1 MARII
6 AHDISKMPRT
16 KDIKIQE
23 DVTFFQMGFSQ
34 KILDGLANCGFLK
47 PSPIQLKAIPLGR
60 CGFDLI
66 MRAKSGTG
74 KTLVFSIIALEMLD
88 VEVSSVQALILAPTR
103 EIAVQISEVF
113 SSVGS
118 EIKGLKV
125 QVFIGGTPIDNDK
138 KKLNNCHVAV
148 GAPGRIRHL
157 IDKGLLNVENV
168 RLFVLDEADKLMET
182 SFQKDINYIFSKLP
196 LNKQVIASS
205 ATYFGDLETFLQTY
219 MCSPIVTSPDND
231 EPILAGLKQFV
242 AVVPFHP
249 NAMRQV
255 QIKVDEL
262 VKIFNTVPFKQS
274 LVFSNYQ
281 SRAQSVCNKIN
292 SMGFSATYIA
302 GNQDMTKRLDA
313 INKLKTFKCR
323 IMITTD
329 LTARGIDADNVNLV
343 VNLDVPIDGPTYLH
357 RIGRAGRY
365 GSYGISI
372 TIVGD
377 NEVETFRELL
387 NSVGGPNFDV
397 LKLPVSY
404 PNDIWSTSDTLFEK
418 LHARSDVNENQF
430 EIKFEVN
437 STNDLPPGAV
447 YRELQ
452 NNIHVEDSAS
462 TVDIN
467 KENTDNTDSIDKNVD
482 NFQKNAFNLKA
493 SSKSGRIKVSSLF
506 AQNVN
511 KLNESEEI
519 KVNKEDTITIKSYS
533 SSKPKVIHNF
543 KLHFESNN
551 LSTWEKANKD
561 TLFKVDLTDVQED
574 NLCSSDID
582 IITEHLEYN
591 RYDKSLKE
599 SSSRENDTKLPSHFE
614 NMISKNDT
622 EKPIAS
628 AWEDNNVTISN
639 EIQYSTDV
647 YCLKELKH
655 YVSEQMERFSKSE
668 NELPSNDEETLINEA
683 LGWKQILEFEIKLL
697 DTTMELMKESVQK
710 LVYQEHIDM
719 LRIFYKIQKHAILCV
734 YPEIRSDD
742 EIDDTYLY
750 FGNPSGENLLT
761 MFKEI
766 EDFKSSYRIPGQK
779 LNAYFPYPVEK
790 DSYMPNLM
798 ILKTDLDNYRNSLKY
813 LNSDPYPRE
822 KLLQIVNYVAFISE
836 IKKHNL
842 IKKLKAQSLSFNEL
856 LATIKVELGKE
867 SFEKEGQ
874 FTDDNTRDIVQDEL
888 HAQSHT
894 NTDEQNEITEEY
906 DSNNSLTNSVQN
918 DYSKIQEL
926 ACHRLQNNTC
936 TTSSESDDFQEHKM
950 NRKVYSKSKFHRWKK
965 NETQVNPVKET
976 EKSSYKIPTN
986 NNLDDVDR
994 LCNNTD
1000 SYEKKSNAE
1009 LNSYAG
1015 NRQSSKHK
1023 HKSESCTHDT
1033 LNSYK
1038 TVSARST
1045 RKVKSHKHLDDEH
1058 LKDLTNVYNTDYAQ
1072 QSKQGEPLNPQ
1083 YHIPLYN
1090 YIHNIPSSSQIENYT
1105 YFPSN
1110 FYPENK
1116 TNFYYPL
1123 DKNVNKCDTNI
1134 DQFLSSLRAET
1145 DLLHLEL
1152 YTSEMLSNWT
1162 KDYN

>member
-1 MARII
+1 
-6 AHDISKMPRT
+6 
-16 KDIKIQE
+16 
-23 DVTFFQMGFSQ
+23 
-34 KILDGLANCGFLK
+34 
-47 PSPIQLKAIPLGR
+47 
-60 CGFDLI
+60 
-66 MRAKSGTG
+66 
-74 KTLVFSIIALEMLD
+74 
-88 VEVSSVQALILAPTR
+88 
-103 EIAVQISEVF
+103 
-113 SSVGS
+113 
-118 EIKGLKV
+118 
-125 QVFIGGTPIDNDK
+125 
-138 KKLNNCHVAV
+138 
-148 GAPGRIRHL
+148 
-157 IDKGLLNVENV
+157 
-168 RLFVLDEADKLMET
+168 
-182 SFQKDINYIFSKLP
+182 
-196 LNKQVIASS
+196 
-205 ATYFGDLETFLQTY
+205 
-219 MCSPIVTSPDND
+219 
-231 EPILAGLKQFV
+231 
-242 AVVPFHP
+242 
-249 NAMRQV
+249 
-255 QIKVDEL
+255 
-262 VKIFNTVPFKQS
+262 
-274 LVFSNYQ
+274 
-281 SRAQSVCNKIN
+281 
-292 SMGFSATYIA
+292 MGFSATYIA

-343 VNLDVPIDGPTYLH
+343 VNLDVPTDGPTYLH

-372 TIVGD
+372 TIVAE
-377 NEVETFRELL
+377 NEIETYRELL
-387 NSVGGPNFDV
+387 NSVGGPNFYV

-430 EIKFEVN
+430 EITFEVN
-437 STNDLPPGAV
+437 DTNDLPPGGV

-467 KENTDNTDSIDKNVD
+467 KENTHNTDGTDKNVD

-493 SSKSGRIKVSSLF
+493 SSKSGTIKVSSLF
-506 AQNVN
+506 VQNVN
-511 KLNESEEI
+511 KLDESEEI
-519 KVNKEDTITIKSYS
+519 KVNKEDTITSKSYS
-533 SSKPKVIHNF
+533 SSKPKVIHTF
-543 KLHFESNN
+543 KLSFESNN
-551 LSTWEKANKD
+551 LSTWEKTNED

-591 RYDKSLKE
+591 RYDKILKE
-599 SSSRENDTKLPSHFE
+599 SFSRENDTKLPSHFE
-614 NMISKNDT
+614 NMISKNET
-622 EKPIAS
+622 EKPVAS
-628 AWEDNNVTISN
+628 AWEDNNVTVSN
-639 EIQYSTDV
+639 EIQDSTDV

-655 YVSEQMERFSKSE
+655 YVSEQIERFSKAE

-683 LGWKQILEFEIKLL
+683 LAWKQKLEFEIKLL
-697 DTTMELMKESVQK
+697 DTTIELMKESVQK

-719 LRIFYKIQKHAILCV
+719 LRTFYKIQKHAILCV

-750 FGNPSGENLLT
+750 FGSSSGENLLK
-761 MFKEI
+761 MFEEI
-766 EDFKSSYRIPGQK
+766 EDFKSSYRVPGQK
-779 LNAYFPYPVEK
+779 FNAYFPYPVEK
-790 DSYMPNLM
+790 DAYMPNLM
-798 ILKTDLDNYRNSLKY
+798 ILKTDLDNYRNSLQY

-836 IKKHNL
+836 IKKHNF
-842 IKKLKAQSLSFNEL
+842 IKKLKSQSLSFNEL
-856 LATIKVELGKE
+856 LAMINIELGKE
-867 SFEKEGQ
+867 SIEKEGQ
-874 FTDDNTRDIVQDEL
+874 VTDDNRSDIAQDEL
-888 HAQSHT
+888 HVQSHT
-894 NTDEQNEITEEY
+894 NENEISDEY

-918 DYSKIQEL
+918 DYSKIQES
-926 ACHRLQNNTC
+926 AFHRLQNNTC

-950 NRKVYSKSKFHRWKK
+950 NRKVYSKSKFHRWKQ
-965 NETQVNPVKET
+965 NETQVNAVKEA
-976 EKSSYKIPTN
+976 EKSTN
-986 NNLDDVDR
+986 NNHDDDVNR

-1000 SYEKKSNAE
+1000 LYEKKSNTE
-1009 LNSYAG
+1009 LSSYVG

-1023 HKSESCTHDT
+1023 HKSESCTYGA

-1038 TVSARST
+1038 SVSARPT
-1045 RKVKSHKHLDDEH
+1045 RKVNSHKHLDDEH
-1058 LKDLTNVYNTDYAQ
+1058 LMDLTNVYNTDYAQ

-1083 YHIPLYN
+1083 YHVPLYN

-1105 YFPSN
+1105 HFPSN